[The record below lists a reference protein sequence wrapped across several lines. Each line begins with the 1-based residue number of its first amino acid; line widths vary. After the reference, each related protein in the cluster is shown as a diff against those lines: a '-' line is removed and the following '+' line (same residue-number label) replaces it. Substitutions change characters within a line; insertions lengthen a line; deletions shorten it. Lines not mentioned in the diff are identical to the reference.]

1 MSIPMSRPAHA
12 RRLLGGAALVL
23 FGLALGGFQQQAR
36 AEDEATFLK
45 ESAAFFDQQSKT
57 SLPLQVDQAT
67 RLEKVNLDT
76 GSKVLHYHYGLNNMK
91 ADGLDAA
98 ALDKFRGEQRTR
110 LERGTCQQ
118 PALLER
124 IRQHGIRISHDY
136 DGSDGKPLA
145 SIEID
150 PQTLQCKG

>member
-1 MSIPMSRPAHA
+1 MSIPMPRPALA
-12 RRLLGGAALVL
+12 RRLLGASALAL
-23 FGLALGGFQQQAR
+23 LALGGLQPQAR
-36 AEDEATFLK
+36 AEDEASFLK
-45 ESAAFFDQQSKT
+45 QSAAFFEQQSKT
-57 SLPLQVDQAT
+57 SLPLQVDQVT
-67 RLEKVNLDT
+67 RLENVRLDT
-76 GSKVLHYHYGLNNMK
+76 DSKVLHYHYGLSNMK
-91 ADGLDAA
+91 ADGLDGA
-98 ALDKFRGEQRTR
+98 ALDKFRGEQRAR

-124 IRQHGIRISHDY
+124 IRQHGIRIAHDY